1 VAARVVLVRAPCGVG
16 LVGVFEVEIAAK
28 FGRLRLPQV
37 WLGVYAAGRG
47 FVEPAARKN
56 VGRISAEGR
65 IGCFCAASALKIKRF
80 VEGVVGEEQFVALDD
95 EIGRRVPVVSQS
107 GELLLSQQAN
117 LLLFA
122 II

>member
-1 VAARVVLVRAPCGVG
+1 VAASVVLVRAPCGVV
-16 LVGVFEVEIAAK
+16 LVVVFEVEIAAK
-28 FGRLRLPQV
+28 FGRLRLSQV

-47 FVEPAARKN
+47 LVEPAARKN
-56 VGRISAEGR
+56 VGRISAEGS
-65 IGCFCAASALKIKRF
+65 IGCFSAASALKIKRF
-80 VEGVVGEEQFVALDD
+80 VEGVVGEEQFIALDD
-95 EIGRRVPVVSQS
+95 EIGRRVSVVSQF